1 MRKSL
6 DSRAAVDPQSSE
18 AEQGEPAEAGPR
30 ERTGGVWF
38 AACARNEQQENGET
52 IPGRKREQDR
62 AGSGE
67 PATERRSAQAVNR
80 EPGAAEGG
88 APEGR
93 LESRDETEAH
103 PGGTKPKTAEGGR

>member
-1 MRKSL
+1 MVRRL
-6 DSRAAVDPQSSE
+6 P
-18 AEQGEPAEAGPR
+18 
-30 ERTGGVWF
+30 
-38 AACARNEQQENGET
+38 ARNEQQENGET